1 MKPAALALGL
11 ILAAA
16 ACSRAARDP
25 VRAMLD
31 ELAAAAEARD
41 ADRAL
46 ARISGGFQGRG
57 VANKAELA
65 TMLRRYFAAYESI
78 GIELHGVEIEH
89 EGGRMARVR
98 CVVAFSGQARKAFG
112 LEGLLPPSAAYH
124 FDLAAANEDETWRV
138 TRASWEPAE
147 PPSAA
152 SP

>member
-1 MKPAALALGL
+1 MRGVGALALVVT
-11 ILAAA
+11 AV
-16 ACSRAARDP
+16 ACSRSARDP

-46 ARISGGFQGRG
+46 GSISDRFQGRG
-57 VANKAELA
+57 AASKADVAAI
-65 TMLRRYFAAYESI
+65 LRRYFAAYESI

-89 EGGRMARVR
+89 GDATARIR

-112 LEGLLPPSAAYH
+112 LEGLLPPSAAYR
-124 FDLAAANEDETWRV
+124 FELDAANESGAWRV
-138 TRASWEPAE
+138 TRAEWEPAE
-147 PPSAA
+147 PPSPA

>member
-1 MKPAALALGL
+1 MRPAAPALGL

-46 ARISGGFQGRG
+46 ARISDRFQGRG
-57 VANKAELA
+57 AASKAEIA
-65 TMLRRYFAAYESI
+65 TTLRRYFAAYESI
-78 GIELHGVEIEH
+78 GIELHGVEVDH
-89 EGGRMARVR
+89 EDGTARIR

-112 LEGLLPPSAAYH
+112 LEGLLPPSAAYR
-124 FDLAAANEDETWRV
+124 FELEAANENDTWRV
-138 TRASWEPAE
+138 TRAAWEPAE
-147 PPSAA
+147 AA
-152 SP
+152 SPAAP